1 MAILLGDDGKGY
13 ELARRLENCGAWRAW
28 LGDAAYAAFAHSLSS
43 AAAWDAFLTPSPSGT
58 RAQLQLQ
65 LRARALLFDKASA
78 SLYLRPSTAVA
89 ATQISNLNPSY
100 LQLHEDEIYYSLEDE
115 QHDGFQPQTPSRPAY
130 SPHRASQHSFERASS
145 VGSRYNDPEHVNTSK
160 YEDLPNKC
168 YNQYVE
174 RYRIKHQKLP
184 HGDKESHK
192 RTSEGMSVYFK
203 LRDLHTRKRQIFKDH
218 HLPGLDTGSSLH
230 SKGISEGN
238 IASEDDISFFPE
250 IMFPAN
256 CVPESALPVVITEN
270 KEKVEVYGVLDN
282 LPTVISPSPAMME
295 RFGIRPE
302 YVKMGN
308 KYRGKDGSGGDKRPL
323 SQEQASQLAHKAV
336 ARLLI
341 SVGFEGGTEISM
353 KVFSEFFS
361 SHISKLGRNLKLL
374 TDSYKKQVSS
384 IELLKMFLQIS
395 GHGNLGGLTEITK
408 NGNKAGFT
416 QQTQQTVRQL
426 QTPQQNPL
434 LQAQQLQRQ
443 MHPQMNMLHPQNI
456 AFQQQQQQQQQ
467 QWDKLRRQQ
476 VSTPRSMMIMDKD
489 QPMADVK
496 IENIM
501 EGPID
506 TNTFNALSKQQM
518 QLRQQQMAMANHPTQ
533 SGQHFKQ
540 LQSIQIPQLQAQL
553 AQPFHWCRNAFTM
566 RTAPVKVEAFH
577 ELMGGD
583 STLKHEPDQNK
594 LTSPPK

>member
-13 ELARRLENCGAWRAW
+13 ELAQRLDRCGAWRAW

-115 QHDGFQPQTPSRPAY
+115 QHDGFQPQTPLRPAN

-203 LRDLHTRKRQIFKDH
+203 LRDLHNRKRQIFKDH
-218 HLPGLDTGSSLH
+218 PLPTLDTGSSLH

-238 IASEDDISFFPE
+238 NASEDDISFFPE

-256 CVPESALPVVITEN
+256 CVPESALPVVITEK

-323 SQEQASQLAHKAV
+323 SQEQASQIAQKAV

-341 SVGFEGGTEISM
+341 SVGFDGGTEISM

-395 GHGNLGGLTEITK
+395 GHGPALLNRHSKLFVNSRHL
-408 NGNKAGFT
+408 NKI
-416 QQTQQTVRQL
+416 L
-426 QTPQQNPL
+426 SYKLNK
-434 LQAQQLQRQ
+434 QLQRQ
-443 MHPQMNMLHPQNI
+443 MHSQMNMLHPQNI
-456 AFQQQQQQQQQ
+456 AFQQQQQQ

-553 AQPFHWCRNAFTM
+553 AQNAFNM

-594 LTSPPK
+594 LTSPAK